1 MVRHYELILF
11 YACGFRPK
19 DAIKILGTSR
29 TSAYRGYRIYRDAG
43 QSLRKALL
51 CSKSVPPAQE
61 SRVNN
66 LDDLRPIIDGLGLR
80 ELKQVKGWV
89 TRRQKDVSE

>member
-19 DAIKILGTSR
+19 DAIRLLGTSR
-29 TSAYRGYRIYRDAG
+29 TSAYRGHRIYREAG
-43 QSLRKALL
+43 LKLRKALL
-51 CSKSVPPAQE
+51 ETLSVPPVKE

-80 ELKQVKGWV
+80 ELKQVKGWI
-89 TRRQKDVSE
+89 TRRQKEL